1 LPVRSYLAAPVV
13 SRSGEVLGGL
23 FFGHPEPGKFTERSE
38 RLLAGIAAQAAIT
51 IDNARLLQ
59 AAEREVAERR
69 RAEGALQTLNAT
81 LEQRVTEEVHE
92 RTRAE
97 EQLRQV
103 QKMEA
108 IGQLTGGIAHD
119 FNNMLAVV
127 IGGLNIL
134 QRRLEKGDTNIA
146 RFVNAAIDGA
156 QRAAALTQRLLAF
169 SRQQPLAPE
178 PLNPNKMISGM
189 TELLT
194 RTLGEHIAVEIVLG
208 AGVWQVKADPGQLE
222 NAVLNLCVN
231 ARDAMP
237 DGGRLTIETSNS
249 YVDDVVAKEYAI
261 PAGQYALIA
270 VADSGIGMISEV
282 MIRAF
287 DPFYTTKEVGKGTGL
302 GLSQVYGFVRQSGGH
317 VKIYSE
323 IGVGTTVK
331 IYLPRNYG
339 EAPAAEGKKKAVSTY
354 RGSKSEI
361 VLVVEDEERVRTIS
375 VEALRDLGYT
385 AIGASSLVKRFN
397 CSRRASVFRCFL
409 PTSSCRRCP
418 VANSPMSCAGSIQI

>member
-1 LPVRSYLAAPVV
+1 MPVRSYLAAPVV

-189 TELLT
+189 TEL
-194 RTLGEHIAVEIVLG
+194 
-208 AGVWQVKADPGQLE
+208 
-222 NAVLNLCVN
+222 
-231 ARDAMP
+231 
-237 DGGRLTIETSNS
+237 S
-249 YVDDVVAKEYAI
+249 
-261 PAGQYALIA
+261 PAL
-270 VADSGIGMISEV
+270 
-282 MIRAF
+282 
-287 DPFYTTKEVGKGTGL
+287 
-302 GLSQVYGFVRQSGGH
+302 
-317 VKIYSE
+317 
-323 IGVGTTVK
+323 
-331 IYLPRNYG
+331 
-339 EAPAAEGKKKAVSTY
+339 
-354 RGSKSEI
+354 
-361 VLVVEDEERVRTIS
+361 
-375 VEALRDLGYT
+375 
-385 AIGASSLVKRFN
+385 
-397 CSRRASVFRCFL
+397 
-409 PTSSCRRCP
+409 
-418 VANSPMSCAGSIQI
+418 